1 MLVWLCHV
9 LLLVLVEGQIIVI
22 FKVAQLCL
30 LLGVAELC
38 LVWQR
43 FIHNSIIKLDIIF
56 IRACVPRYVVEELL
70 LLRVNGDVLD
80 TNFFCSNFDIV
91 NTVLLLLQ
99 HLADVLSTLLSLLL
113 EQIVLVLVLDL
124 VLGIAEAFPYGL
136 SDHCIVSFE
145 LAVSALLSE
154 QVFESLR
161 VLNVINHRGHNKA

>member
-22 FKVAQLCL
+22 FKVAHLSL

-43 FIHNSIIKLDIIF
+43 FIHNSIVKLDIIF
-56 IRACVPRYVVEELL
+56 IRARFPGYVVEELL
-70 LLRVNGDVLD
+70 LVRVDGDVLD
-80 TNFFCSNFDIV
+80 ADFICLDFDIV

-99 HLADVLSTLLSLLL
+99 HLVDLLGALLFLLL

-136 SDHCIVSFE
+136 IDHFFVSFE
-145 LAVSALLSE
+145 FSVSALLSE
-154 QVFESLR
+154 QIFESL
-161 VLNVINHRGHNKA
+161 